1 MHALSRPPVP
11 LPEQYGQKSLDTA
24 NRVLGDCDKL
34 GLRIITI
41 QDLDYPDRLRNI
53 YDPPILLYVQGRM
66 PQFDGEVAVA
76 MVGLAGAS
84 RTTVARQ
91 RPLMI
96 RLRTG
101 KWLPMC
107 SVPGG
112 YSERITPRTAR
123 SS

>member
-1 MHALSRPPVP
+1 MTALTYWLWLST
-11 LPEQYGQKSLDTA
+11 LPGVGSQMKLALLEHFGGDPERIYFGEEGEYLLVEGMTRAIAGALKQKSLDTA

-76 MVGLAGAS
+76 MV
-84 RTTVARQ
+84 
-91 RPLMI
+91 PL
-96 RLRTG
+96 
-101 KWLPMC
+101 
-107 SVPGG
+107 
-112 YSERITPRTAR
+112 
-123 SS
+123 